1 MAYVSKR
8 NLEDDE
14 AVDEDEDEDDDSVSA
29 FDTSSSSSECS
40 SSSDDDDDDD
50 DYGSD
55 DQTSD
60 SAEKKKKAN
69 AKKRKL
75 QTVAR
80 AEPVR
85 IGHVDVGVLFRAL
98 WDVALPV
105 TEAQAEAKFQPID
118 PKSGMVYVGTHCGRV
133 MCVELWNPN
142 RLVPPADYDSMYGRG
157 TLARIVDA
165 VAEMT
170 SQNQGVAPSATEAV
184 VKNPEEFRTKKA

>member
-8 NLEDDE
+8 KLEDDE
-14 AVDEDEDEDDDSVSA
+14 VDDDDDDDSVSA

-40 SSSDDDDDDD
+40 SSSDDDDDD

-75 QTVAR
+75 QPVAR
-80 AEPVR
+80 AEPIR
-85 IGHVDVGVLFRAL
+85 IGHVDAGVLLRAL

-105 TEAQAEAKFQPID
+105 TEAQAEATFQPID

-170 SQNQGVAPSATEAV
+170 SKNQGVAPSATEAV
-184 VKNPEEFRTKKA
+184 IKNPEEFRTKA